1 MTTSLTAS
9 RRRYAQ
15 AAALAVATVLFLLF
29 GIGALG
35 IVGDGDRDMLYLAAP
50 VVALVGAVVARF
62 RAHGMAAALAAAA
75 VTTLVAGA
83 VAVVLVVRADET
95 ASLLDIAGLSSMYA
109 LLFGASAWLFRRSD
123 RLA

>member
-1 MTTSLTAS
+1 MTTSMTTS

-15 AAALAVATVLFLLF
+15 AAVLAVATVLFLLL

-50 VVALVGAVVARF
+50 VVALVGAVAARF
-62 RAHGMAAALAAAA
+62 RAHGMAAAMAAAA

-109 LLFGASAWLFRRSD
+109 LQFGASAWLFRRSD

>member
-1 MTTSLTAS
+1 MTTSITTS

-15 AAALAVATVLFLLF
+15 AAVLAVATVLFLLL

-50 VVALVGAVVARF
+50 GVALVGAVAARF
-62 RAHGMAAALAAAA
+62 RAHGMAAAMAAAA

-95 ASLLDIAGLSSMYA
+95 ASLLDVAGLSSMYA

>member
-1 MTTSLTAS
+1 MTTSMSTS

-15 AAALAVATVLFLLF
+15 AMVLAVVTVLFLLL

-50 VVALVGAVVARF
+50 VVALVGAVAARF
-62 RAHGMAAALAAAA
+62 RAHGMAAAMAAAA

-83 VAVVLVVRADET
+83 VAVVLVVSADEP